1 MFMSTRNKIYTL
13 DEIKRIAQPVFASYD
28 SIKQA
33 YLFGSYAR
41 NEATRKSD
49 LDFMIVLK
57 DDELESLKDELRVQG
72 DLMEIFN
79 KHVDTIR
86 NDEVYEIM
94 PRTFERDKILVY
106 EQENKD

>member
-1 MFMSTRNKIYTL
+1 MSDRKKIYSL
-13 DEIKRIAQPVFASYD
+13 DEIKRISQPVFASYD
-28 SIKQA
+28 SVKQA

-72 DLMEIFN
+72 DLMEAFN

-86 NDEVYEIM
+86 DDEVYKIM
-94 PRTFERDKILVY
+94 PRTFERDKILIY
-106 EQENKD
+106 EQEN